1 MATKFISFKIL
12 VILFSNFI
20 YAPAAE
26 MIQTIPELSQNSP
39 NKGVFYVFAI
49 ALFLPE
55 MGVIVSSKFREWI
68 KDGLENNDGVLDGSD
83 LKEMIG
89 YLGAYYC
96 AKLFAL
102 LMLCDIFYE
111 VDIKDTYV
119 YLCFSGFAGT
129 TGALQISKIF
139 KK

>member
-12 VILFSNFI
+12 LLLFSNFAFAPTAKMVQGVNESVGI
-20 YAPAAE
+20 YPDN
-26 MIQTIPELSQNSP
+26 I
-39 NKGVFYVFAI
+39 VFYIFVF

-55 MGVIVSSKFREWI
+55 LRVMTSKSFRLWLKEGI
-68 KDGLENNDGVLDGSD
+68 ENNDGVFDGSD

-102 LMLCDIFYE
+102 LMLCDIFFF
-111 VDIKDTYV
+111 VDIKDAYV

-129 TGALQISKIF
+129 TGIMQITKIF